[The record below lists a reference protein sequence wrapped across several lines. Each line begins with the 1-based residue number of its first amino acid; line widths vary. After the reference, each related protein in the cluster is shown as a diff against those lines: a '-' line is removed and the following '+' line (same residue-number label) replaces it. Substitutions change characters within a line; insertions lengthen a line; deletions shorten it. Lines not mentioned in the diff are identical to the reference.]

1 MASAETRRLVPRISS
16 FLQEELRRRVMHE
29 VTAEDAM
36 QWLDAANILN
46 FHPKI
51 PARPLRE
58 LLREGLISGAEQ
70 RPKKSFGRWFIC
82 RIESATAM
90 SPPQPGSAKLAST
103 TKPLTPSEPSS
114 PAPETALK
122 AAPAMLSD
130 RLEVLNGLLT
140 TIRQRWP
147 NARAFISPGSPFD
160 CDVALVGNNPGSST
174 PFCPFWNSS
183 AGVFDRERW
192 FGAFKT
198 AHVEW
203 TRKTGRMNINGFC
216 DALAPL
222 RTLELNAYC
231 VPSDEV
237 ADLGSADR
245 DGTVLAE
252 LLRVL
257 QPKFVV
263 AHGAPACKELGTQF
277 GTVVMAGSETTIT
290 IGRHVTPVV
299 AAPRH
304 FARGWSVAGL
314 VFFAHTIRGRLLSTG
329 AKVAGLDL

>member
-1 MASAETRRLVPRISS
+1 MT
-16 FLQEELRRRVMHE
+16 
-29 VTAEDAM
+29 
-36 QWLDAANILN
+36 
-46 FHPKI
+46 
-51 PARPLRE
+51 
-58 LLREGLISGAEQ
+58 
-70 RPKKSFGRWFIC
+70 
-82 RIESATAM
+82 
-90 SPPQPGSAKLAST
+90 
-103 TKPLTPSEPSS
+103 
-114 PAPETALK
+114 
-122 AAPAMLSD
+122 AAPATVSD
-130 RLEVLNGLLT
+130 RLEGLNELLMKV
-140 TIRQRWP
+140 RQRWP

-198 AHVEW
+198 AHVDW
-203 TRKTGRMNINGFC
+203 TRKTGRMNINRFC

-237 ADLGSADR
+237 ADLGGADR

-252 LLRVL
+252 LLRIL

-263 AHGAPACKELGTQF
+263 AHGASACKELGTQF
-277 GTVVMAGSETTIT
+277 GTVVLAGRETTII

-304 FARGWSVAGL
+304 FARGWSAAGL
-314 VFFAHTIRGRLLSTG
+314 DSLAETIRSRLLSAR
-329 AKVAGLDL
+329 AKGLGQL

>member
-1 MASAETRRLVPRISS
+1 
-16 FLQEELRRRVMHE
+16 
-29 VTAEDAM
+29 M
-36 QWLDAANILN
+36 QWLDDANILN

-70 RPKKSFGRWFIC
+70 RPKRSFGRWFIC
-82 RIESATAM
+82 RIESAKAT
-90 SPPQPGSAKLAST
+90 SPPEPGSAKLAST
-103 TKPLTPSEPSS
+103 TKPLPPSAPSS
-114 PAPETALK
+114 PAPETMLKAAPETALK

-183 AGVFDRERW
+183 TGVFDRERW
-192 FGAFKT
+192 FRAFKA

-203 TRKTGRMNINGFC
+203 TRKTGRMNINCFC

-263 AHGAPACKELGTQF
+263 AHGALVCKELSTQF
-277 GTVVMAGSETTIT
+277 GTVVMAGNETTIT

-304 FARGWSVAGL
+304 FARGWSAAGL
-314 VFFAHTIRGRLLSTG
+314 VSFAQTIRSQLLSARAKG
-329 AKVAGLDL
+329 AVREL